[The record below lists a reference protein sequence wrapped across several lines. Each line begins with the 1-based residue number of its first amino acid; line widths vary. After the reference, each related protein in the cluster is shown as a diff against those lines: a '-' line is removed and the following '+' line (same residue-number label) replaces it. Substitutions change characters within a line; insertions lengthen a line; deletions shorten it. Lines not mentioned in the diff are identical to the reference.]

1 MDNLSSEALNQEGL
15 EVKIPEALA
24 GQRFDLAL
32 THLFTDYS
40 RSWLQRAIRSG
51 QVTLN
56 ERPARPKSIVKQGD
70 NICLKVYQR
79 ESHNWHAQ
87 ALPLN
92 IVYEDDDIIV
102 VDKPAQ
108 LIVHPG
114 ASNYENTLA
123 NALLHHRAQL
133 THIPRAGIVHRL
145 DKDTSGLMVVA
156 CSNRAHTALV
166 AALSAHA
173 VTRGYYAIVAGQPIA
188 GGVIDA
194 PIGRSSRHRTRMAIT
209 SQGKPARTHY
219 RIAER
224 FRRHTALS
232 IRLETGRTHQ
242 IRVHLTHIGF
252 PIIGDPQYRGRTQ
265 IPSGTSPLVINAIV
279 RLSRQVLHAQTLT
292 FTHPQKGIPLAF
304 ESPLPETLMRIREE
318 LRRDISQ
325 DNPSA

>member
-1 MDNLSSEALNQEGL
+1 MDHLSGETLNQECL
-15 EVKIPEALA
+15 EAIVPETLA

-32 THLFTDYS
+32 VHLLPDFS
-40 RSWLQRAIRSG
+40 RSWLQRAIRTG
-51 QVTLN
+51 HATLN
-56 ERPARPKSIVKQGD
+56 ERPTRPKSIVKKGD
-70 NICLKVYQR
+70 HIRLKMHLRDTQ
-79 ESHNWHAQ
+79 NWCAQ

-92 IVYEDDDIIV
+92 IVYEDDDIMV
-102 VDKPAQ
+102 VDKPAE

-123 NALLHHRAQL
+123 NALLHHRAEL

-145 DKDTSGLMVVA
+145 DKDTSGLMVIA
-156 CSNRAHTALV
+156 CSNRAHIALV
-166 AALSAHA
+166 AALSARA
-173 VTRGYYAIVAGQPIA
+173 VTRGYYAIVAGQPTA

-194 PIGRSSRHRTRMAIT
+194 PIGRSSRHRTRMAVT

-219 RIAER
+219 RIVER

-242 IRVHLTHIGF
+242 IRVHLSHIGF

-265 IPSGTSPLVINAIV
+265 TPSGTSPVVISAIA

-292 FTHPQKGIPLAF
+292 FTHPQKGIPLTF
-304 ESPLPETLMRIREE
+304 ESPLPETLVSICEE
-318 LRRDISQ
+318 LRRDRSQ
-325 DNPSA
+325 DNLST